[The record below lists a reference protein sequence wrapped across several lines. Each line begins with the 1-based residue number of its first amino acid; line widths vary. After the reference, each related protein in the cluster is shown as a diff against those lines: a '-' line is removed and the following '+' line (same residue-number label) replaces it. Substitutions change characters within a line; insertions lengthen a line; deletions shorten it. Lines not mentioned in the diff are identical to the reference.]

1 MSEETGLVNVYI
13 EIEQFSNQK
22 CEFNKKT
29 GVLELDRVLPHPF
42 VYPYAYGFIPNTLA
56 DDGDDLDAL
65 IITNESLEKGKECKA
80 QIVGVLLM
88 EDEKGKDE
96 KIICVLENDASK
108 IKDIYD
114 LDLSIRNNIKWFF
127 ENYKKEEPGKWSKV
141 SGYDSKEK
149 AINLYNRF
157 TIKNNKNE
165 FKNNKNEFK
174 NNKNDCKNVFV
185 YCSGKCG
192 SATLLNTF
200 TNNKFDT
207 IHLHDNSYYKH
218 AYKCKNSIFELI
230 DKSCKQFDKI
240 YIIDSYR
247 TPIERKI
254 SSFFQNI
261 KTHIKNYESMSID
274 ELVTFFNKNLLNKIE
289 EYHSINEVLSYYKI
303 PLFSNFNFESR
314 YNIAVQNNKVF
325 IKILFKDINKWGK
338 ILSDIFGKEIVIH
351 SENLTNHKK
360 INNLYSEFKKKYR
373 VPKSYIDIKLNSDKE
388 FKIYNTK
395 EDRDKYI
402 KYWTELSI

>member
-1 MSEETGLVNVYI
+1 MSEELGLVNVYI

-22 CEFNKKT
+22 YEFNKESGK
-29 GVLELDRVLPHPF
+29 LELDRVLPHPF

-56 DDGDDLDAL
+56 DDGDELDAL
-65 IITNESLEKGKECKA
+65 IITDELLEKGKEYKA
-80 QIVGVLLM
+80 KIIGVLLM

-96 KIICVLENDASK
+96 KIICILENDASR

-114 LDLSIRNNIKWFF
+114 IELSSRKNIQWFF
-127 ENYKKEEPGKWSKV
+127 ENYKKEETGKWSNV
-141 SGYDSKEK
+141 GGYDSKKK
-149 AINLYNRF
+149 AVNLYNRF
-157 TIKNNKNE
+157 TIEK
-165 FKNNKNEFK
+165 
-174 NNKNDCKNVFV
+174 KNDCKNVFV

-192 SATLLNTF
+192 SSTLLNTF

-207 IHLHDNSYYKH
+207 IHLHDNSYYKY
-218 AYKCKNSIFELI
+218 AYKSKNSIFELI
-230 DKSCKQFDKI
+230 DKSCKKFDKI

-274 ELVTFFNKNLLNKIE
+274 ELVTFFNKNLLNEIE

-314 YNIAVQNNKVF
+314 YNIAVQDNKVF
-325 IKILFKDINKWGK
+325 IKILFRDINNWGG
-338 ILSDIFGKEIVIH
+338 ILSKIFEKQIEIH

-388 FKIYNTK
+388 FKIYNTE
-395 EDRDKYI
+395 EDRDEYI
-402 KYWTELSI
+402 KYWTELSV